1 MSDVRE
7 NPNPPPSAPREATGA
22 LVDESPAKSPPIR
35 GYAPPIIDTAEPTPA
50 PSSPVPKLPRLWLSF
65 YFDGAALRCTGA
77 LQRAHLEQVQFDPAD
92 PVVAQ
97 AYTFFVQQMVL
108 KLGGTLPPPP
118 SEEPK

>member
-7 NPNPPPSAPREATGA
+7 NPNPPPSAPREPKGA

-35 GYAPPIIDTAEPTPA
+35 GYAPPIIETAEPA
-50 PSSPVPKLPRLWLSF
+50 PSSPAPKLPRLWLSF
-65 YFDGAALRCTGA
+65 YFDGAAMRCVGA
-77 LQRAHLEQVQFDPAD
+77 LQRAHMEQVQFDPAD

-108 KLGGTLPPPP
+108 KLDGTLPPPP
-118 SEEPK
+118 SEEK